1 MENPVSLQLSMASF
15 GRFWVVFGGLVPGVL
30 QTGVHRAQMDM
41 NQIEKNNN
49 SNNKRWFYILF

>member
-15 GRFWVVFGGLVPGVL
+15 GRFWVVFWRIGAGVL

-41 NQIEKNNN
+41 NQIEKNT
-49 SNNKRWFYILF
+49 NKRWFYILL